1 VSLCSFFTYCSFL
14 RAGIF
19 LTVPEVF
26 PVRLVSLSL
35 IATNRSGISAFPYQY
50 LLNGV

>member
-1 VSLCSFFTYCSFL
+1 MSLCSFFTYCSFL

-26 PVRLVSLSL
+26 PVRLSL